1 MLPDWLILIPK
12 LSSDGRKKMYVILQG
27 VTELALH
34 SPGAVPAAA
43 GVAGAEGVGTP
54 LA

>member
-1 MLPDWLILIPK
+1 
-12 LSSDGRKKMYVILQG
+12 MYVILQG

-43 GVAGAEGVGTP
+43 GVADPEGVETP
-54 LA
+54 LAWGRAASF